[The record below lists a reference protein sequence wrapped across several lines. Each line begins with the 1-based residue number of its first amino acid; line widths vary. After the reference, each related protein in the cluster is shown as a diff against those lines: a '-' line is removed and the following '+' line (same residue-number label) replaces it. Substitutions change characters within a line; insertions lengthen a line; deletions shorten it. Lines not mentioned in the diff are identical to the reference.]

1 MGSKEELRELVAKY
15 QQYKNDKKSVEL
27 SEEETRSW
35 INRFLEIFGW
45 DVLNIQQI
53 KQEKIVDEEQKA
65 KLAEIDSTH
74 TKPDYSLVN
83 GNAVKAYL
91 DAKKIDLDIFKSK
104 EAAFQVRSY
113 GWSADL
119 PCSFLT
125 NFEQFV
131 IFDCRFAPKKSDPA
145 TTGAIQISMD
155 DYVEQYEKLDS
166 HLNRILVY
174 HNNLKKLYDTTATEG
189 THTVDE
195 LFNKLLTD
203 FRLLLANNMYQNN
216 KTSLGEYELN
226 YYVQII
232 LDRIIFIRVC
242 ESKGLE
248 KEGLLLDFLKKG
260 FWDTFKHSCYVEFYN
275 HYDGAMFEKDVN
287 NKFPNIV
294 LDDAIFD
301 DFVQQLYYP
310 YPYKFNAIPTKV
322 IAKVYEDFLAYSLSI
337 EDDKVVS
344 RLKEEYVRTNG
355 AIPTNEFIA
364 DAICKQTLSSA
375 NINSPED
382 IFALRILDPCCGSG
396 VFLVSAYE
404 YLSNQLRKIT
414 AKTNNWCIVDGDN
427 RYLTVAAKQEI
438 MKNCLYG
445 IDCDPTAVEVTKMSL
460 ALKVIDDVN
469 EVLLTEAGMFGEK
482 ILSDIHKNIVT
493 GNTLVGID
501 IVCPPSEIKYIR
513 PLNIKGSVYKSVFD
527 EKGGFDYVLGNPPYV
542 ETKHFKAASTKIHE
556 YLHNKYSTFEG
567 KVDLSVL
574 FIERTMDL
582 LNTNGY
588 LGMIIQR
595 RWFKTNYGKG
605 ARKFITKG
613 SHLRK
618 LLDIETNSLF
628 KGRITYVSVMIL
640 TKSVCKQVEYDLI
653 EGDVN
658 DVQLYFEENKK
669 LDLIDSSYF
678 SEAIW
683 APELKTIFEIK
694 SKYAQKYGTI
704 GTNTDI
710 SVCDGTQAL
719 WKKVYDIVDYSE
731 KNGIITGKNGFKE
744 TVSIEKEMV
753 KPIIYNREFKP
764 LKDLVPDAYRVFPY
778 EGADNKT
785 KISIKTIE
793 NDYPLAY
800 KYLAENKKR
809 IKEQVKYNAGDFWH
823 TYTREHN
830 HDSFD
835 SAKIIIPMTTKET
848 YATFENQHGLYMDNS
863 NVWFIN
869 YKGDNAIIMK
879 ALTMIINSTIFSVF
893 AKCGANQASNG
904 YYKFNK
910 QFIEPVPLPNNKI
923 NASNKIV
930 KSLSLL
936 YDEMKALL
944 LEYETATVND
954 KLLYKG
960 VMESKWKEID
970 TLCYELYGVD
980 AKEKNLIEGIGRIE
994 SRIPGGDES

>member
-1 MGSKEELRELVAKY
+1 MDSKEELKELIAKY
-15 QQYKNDKKSVEL
+15 QQYKADKKSVEL

-35 INRFLEIFGW
+35 INRLLEIFGW
-45 DVLNIQQI
+45 DVLNTQQI
-53 KQEKIVDEEQKA
+53 KQEKIVDEEQKT

-83 GNAVKAYL
+83 GNTVKAYL
-91 DAKKIDLDIFKSK
+91 DAKKIDVDIFKSK

-155 DYVEQYEKLDS
+155 EYIGQFDQLEN
-166 HLNRILVY
+166 HLNRVLVY
-174 HNNLKKLYDTTATEG
+174 HNNLKKLYDTTNTEG

-195 LFNKLLTD
+195 LFNKLLSE
-203 FRLLLANNMYQNN
+203 FRLQLANNMYQNN
-216 KTSLGEYELN
+216 KSSLSEDELN

-260 FWDTFKHSCYVEFYN
+260 FWNAFKTSCYAEFYN

-287 NKFPNIV
+287 NKFPSIA
-294 LDDAIFD
+294 LDDEIFD
-301 DFVQQLYYP
+301 DFVKQLYYP

-337 EDDKVVS
+337 KNDSVVS
-344 RLKEEYVRTNG
+344 CLKEEYVKTNG
-355 AIPTNEFIA
+355 AIPTHEFIA
-364 DAICKQTLSSA
+364 DAICKQTLSSV

-404 YLSNQLRKIT
+404 YLSNRLRDIT
-414 AKTNNWCIVDGDN
+414 TKTNRWCIVDGDN
-427 RYLTVAAKQEI
+427 KYLTVAAKQEI

-445 IDCDPTAVEVTKMSL
+445 IDCDPTAAEVTKMSM
-460 ALKVIDDVN
+460 ALKVIDDIN

-493 GNTLVGID
+493 GNTLVDID
-501 IVCPPSEIKYIR
+501 IDCPPSEIKYIR
-513 PLNIKGSVYKSVFD
+513 PLNIKGSVYKNVFD

-582 LNTNGY
+582 LNNNGY

-605 ARKFITKG
+605 ARKFITQG
-613 SHLRK
+613 SHLHK

-640 TKSVCKQVEYDLI
+640 KKAVCGQVEYDLI
-653 EGDVN
+653 KGDVN
-658 DVQLYFEENKK
+658 DVQLYFDEDRSPEV
-669 LDLIDSSYF
+669 IDSSYF

-694 SKYAQKYGTI
+694 NKYAQRYGTV
-704 GTNTDI
+704 GTNTEI

-719 WKKVYDIVDYSE
+719 WKKVYDIVEYSE

-785 KISIKTIE
+785 KISIKTVK

-800 KYLAENKKR
+800 KYLSKNKKR
-809 IKEQVKYNAGDFWH
+809 IKAQVECNAGDFWH

-848 YATFENQHGLYMDNS
+848 YATFENKHGLYMDNS

-869 YKGDNAIIMK
+869 YKGDNALIMK
-879 ALTMIINSTIFSVF
+879 AITMIINSTIFSVF

-923 NASNKIV
+923 KASNKII
-930 KSLSLL
+930 KSLSSL
-936 YDEMKALL
+936 YDDMKALL
-944 LEYETATVND
+944 SEYETATVND

-960 VMESKWKEID
+960 VMKSKWKEVD
-970 TLCYELYGVD
+970 ELCYELYGVD
-980 AKEKNLIEGIGRIE
+980 TKEKNLIESIGRIE
-994 SRIPGGDES
+994 SRIPGGDEN